1 MVRSTE
7 LFWYQAYNKS
17 KHDRH
22 DQFKEANLKNL
33 LNSVAG
39 LLVVL
44 SSQFGTQD
52 FSPGEELVTANG
64 NGYYSTSP
72 AWGGF
77 FHIEF
82 PNDWSEDEK
91 YDFNWSDL
99 KKQAD
104 RFQRIDYDK
113 I

>member
-1 MVRSTE
+1 
-7 LFWYQAYNKS
+7 WYQAFNKS

-22 DQFKEANLKNL
+22 VQFKEANLNNL

-52 FSPGEELVTANG
+52 FSPEEEAITNG
-64 NGYYSTSP
+64 DGYYSTTP
-72 AWGGF
+72 ALGGF

-82 PNDWSEDEK
+82 PNDWSDDEK
-91 YDFNWSDL
+91 YDFDWNDL
-99 KKQAD
+99 KKEAN
-104 RFQRIDYDK
+104 RFQRIDYDH